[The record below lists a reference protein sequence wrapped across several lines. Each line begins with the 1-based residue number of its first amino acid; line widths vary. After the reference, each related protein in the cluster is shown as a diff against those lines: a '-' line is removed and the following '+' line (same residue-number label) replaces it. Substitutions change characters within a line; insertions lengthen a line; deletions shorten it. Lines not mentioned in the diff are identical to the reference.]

1 MTPEELRNIT
11 YVRVALAYDATYLHA
26 STPVAPGVT
35 LVSALAKPERVV
47 LPVWNAAIAT
57 MRIPYDGPVDFD
69 ALARFV
75 NSNMKSGGVEA
86 SNMASIGLRALRAA
100 TRRENSK

>member
-1 MTPEELRNIT
+1 MTTEERST
-11 YVRVALAYDATYLHA
+11 AYVRAALAYDATYLHA
-26 STPVAPGVT
+26 STPVAPGIN
-35 LVSALAKPERVV
+35 LAEAMADPERVV
-47 LPVWNAAIAT
+47 LLVWNAAIAT

-75 NSNMKSGGVEA
+75 GSNMGSIGVEA

>member
-1 MTPEELRNIT
+1 MTPEERNIA
-11 YVRVALAYDATYLHA
+11 YVRTALAYDATYLHA

-35 LVSALAKPERVV
+35 LAEAMAEPERVV

-69 ALARFV
+69 ALDRFV
-75 NSNMKSGGVEA
+75 GSNMKSVGVEA
-86 SNMASIGLRALRAA
+86 SNVASIGLRALRAA

>member
-1 MTPEELRNIT
+1 MTPDERST
-11 YVRVALAYDATYLHA
+11 AYVRAALAYDATYLDA
-26 STPVAPGVT
+26 VTPVAPGVT
-35 LVSALAKPERVV
+35 LAEALAEPERVV
-47 LPVWNAAIAT
+47 LPVWNATIAA

-69 ALARFV
+69 ALAQFV
-75 NSNMKSGGVEA
+75 NSNMKSSGVEA